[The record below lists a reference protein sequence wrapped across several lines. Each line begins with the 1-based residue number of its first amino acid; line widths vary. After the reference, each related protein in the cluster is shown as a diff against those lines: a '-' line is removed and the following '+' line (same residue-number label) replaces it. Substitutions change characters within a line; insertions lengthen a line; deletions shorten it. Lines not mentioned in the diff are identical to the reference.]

1 MGFCKDIMIFEND
14 DSEGMYFKMLNH
26 AEAIQVEIFGA
37 RYARNSLL
45 PECVNKIVGKYLSV
59 RSGMEDEEEEENP
72 DRELIANSLD
82 TSLRVV
88 LSRRKFT
95 TTVLL

>member
-1 MGFCKDIMIFEND
+1 MGVCEDIMIFEND

-37 RYARNSLL
+37 RYARNNLQL
-45 PECVNKIVGKYLSV
+45 ECVNEIVGNYLSV
-59 RSGMEDEEEEENP
+59 RSGIEDEGEEENP

-82 TSLRVV
+82 R
-88 LSRRKFT
+88 
-95 TTVLL
+95 